1 MEVLARWISPTLEH
15 VAAADFIPLAERLGL
30 IDKVNDLVIRQAIKD
45 ASTWAG
51 GGASIGISFNVS
63 IQYLSQPDAV
73 TQLSAL
79 FIGSATHPGHVTVE
93 INADLLTQ
101 LTPELTQR
109 LRAIKAAGMRISLD
123 GYGADDIPMDLLS
136 SIPVDEIKIHRFAIT
151 AANHSD
157 DERVKLSSRI
167 ATVGGRKIEVTAIG
181 IETAADHASAAALGF
196 HSAQGYFFARPING
210 HEFQLLIAG
219 PLPTPS
225 LLPLSRTEAPMQQG
239 VSPQTTSAPYRSDT
253 PGSTGKGRIL
263 VVDDMAT
270 NRFLISAALVSA
282 GYVVIEAASGNT
294 ALEIIEQGGIDAMIM
309 DHLMPD
315 LTGLDVLKRIC
326 LTHSQHTL
334 PVILVTSLYDTG
346 IVMDALASGAND
358 YVTKPFESMVLQARL
373 DTHIDRKRFADGLVQ
388 AKEEAVRANRAKSE
402 FLSSMSHELRTPL
415 NGILGISELLD
426 MAIKEAGHTQYAEN
440 VDLIRYSGQVLL
452 DLINDLLDLGR
463 IESGKMELRFEDIDV
478 AELVNAVAS
487 MTRPL
492 ITKNENEL
500 VIEIGNVA
508 SRMHTDWLRLRQ
520 VLVNLV
526 RNAAKFTS
534 KGRVTV
540 RVQPRTAQGA
550 EWIDFAV
557 RDTGIGMTE
566 EECIKLFQPFSQA
579 NQNIRARYGG
589 SGLGL
594 MISKTIAELLGGQLT
609 VASAK
614 DEGSTFTLILPRQQ
628 LVGQTA
634 AQPG

>member
-1 MEVLARWISPTLEH
+1 MRQGLLAGEVTPYYQPKIAIYALRVTSVEVLARWISPTLGH

-30 IDKVNDLVIRQAIKD
+30 IDKVNDLVIRQTIKD

-51 GGASIGISFNVS
+51 GGARIGISFNVS
-63 IQYLSQPDAV
+63 LAYLSQPDAV

-167 ATVGGRKIEVTAIG
+167 ATIGGRKIEVTAIG

-196 HSAQGYFFARPING
+196 HSAQGY
-210 HEFQLLIAG
+210 
-219 PLPTPS
+219 
-225 LLPLSRTEAPMQQG
+225 
-239 VSPQTTSAPYRSDT
+239 Y
-253 PGSTGKGRIL
+253 
-263 VVDDMAT
+263 
-270 NRFLISAALVSA
+270 
-282 GYVVIEAASGNT
+282 
-294 ALEIIEQGGIDAMIM
+294 
-309 DHLMPD
+309 LMPD
-315 LTGLDVLKRIC
+315 LTGLDVLKRIR

-373 DTHIDRKRFADGLVQ
+373 DAHIDRKRFADGLVQ

-415 NGILGISELLD
+415 NGILGMSELLD

-452 DLINDLLDLGR
+452 DLINDLLDLGH
-463 IESGKMELRFEDIDV
+463 IESGKMELRFEDVDV

-508 SRMHTDWLRLRQ
+508 SRMHTDRLRLRQ

-526 RNAAKFTS
+526 SNAQVQQNGWTNAAS
-534 KGRVTV
+534 
-540 RVQPRTAQGA
+540 
-550 EWIDFAV
+550 
-557 RDTGIGMTE
+557 
-566 EECIKLFQPFSQA
+566 
-579 NQNIRARYGG
+579 
-589 SGLGL
+589 
-594 MISKTIAELLGGQLT
+594 
-609 VASAK
+609 
-614 DEGSTFTLILPRQQ
+614 
-628 LVGQTA
+628 
-634 AQPG
+634 